1 MDSDW
6 WLKERTFHHS
16 QFSDPGELERL
27 KVEQGLTISLIFPT
41 LNEEKTIGKHIRVLK
56 KALMLRHHL
65 VDEIGI
71 VDSGSVDRTREIAK
85 KRGVQVYLA
94 DECLPELSPQKG
106 KGENLWKSLYLFKG
120 DILVWVDADI
130 RNIHPRFVLGLI
142 GPILFNPE
150 IAYVKAFYRRP
161 LRVGHKMVPGGGRVT
176 ELLVR
181 PFLNLLYPDLAML
194 AQPLSGEYAGRRSV
208 LERLP
213 FFTGYGVEM
222 GLLIDIEQHFG
233 IRCIAQV
240 DMDVRVHRNQGIES
254 LRRMSYV
261 ILSVLMRRSEQLGKI
276 ALLEGVGSQLHFIR
290 REGADYFYDAEEV
303 RGRERPPILSVPAYQ
318 EKYGILPDDAVLV
331 DESPETERLG
341 SCVTHIINQAYMKLD
356 LPSTTREEAVLELLE
371 LLLEKGAVSDTEEL
385 LSGIMQREKRLSTNV
400 GRGLALPHLTTEQ
413 VDEIT
418 IAVGRSK
425 RGIEF
430 SSHLIR
436 RPVHL
441 IFLILSPPEKKDAYL
456 RTLACLARL
465 LRNRKLVQDFMDAS
479 DSAEAVALLKKY
491 EALIRLQRQLKIRS
505 FSG

>member
-1 MDSDW
+1 MDFDW
-6 WLKERTFHHS
+6 WLRERTFHHS
-16 QFSDPGELERL
+16 QFSNPEELEKL

-41 LNEEKTIGKHIRVLK
+41 LNEEKTIARHIRVLK
-56 KALMLRHHL
+56 KALLQRHHL

-85 KRGVQVYLA
+85 KHGIKVFLA
-94 DECLPELSPQKG
+94 DECLPELMPHKG

-130 RNIHPRFVLGLI
+130 RNIHPRFVYGLI

-150 IAYVKAFYRRP
+150 IGYVKAFYRRP
-161 LRVGHKMVPGGGRVT
+161 LRVGHKMVAGGGRVT

-194 AQPLSGEYAGRRSV
+194 AQPLSGEYAGRRSI

-222 GLLIDIEQHFG
+222 GLLIDIEQRFG

-276 ALLEGVGSQLHFIR
+276 ALLEGVGRQLHLIR
-290 REGADYFYDAEEV
+290 REGADYFYDAEEI

-318 EKYGILPDDAVLV
+318 EKYGILAEDAVLV
-331 DESPETERLG
+331 DENPEPERLG
-341 SCVTHIINQAYMKLD
+341 SCVTNIISESFMKLD
-356 LPSTTREEAVLELLE
+356 LLTSSREEAISELLD
-371 LLLEKGAVSDTEEL
+371 LLFEKEAITKPEEL
-385 LSGIMQREKRLSTNV
+385 LKGILQREKRVSTNV
-400 GRGLALPHLTTEQ
+400 GRGVALPHMMTEQ
-413 VDEIT
+413 VDEI
-418 IAVGRSK
+418 IIVVGRSK
-425 RGIEF
+425 EGIDF
-430 SSHLIR
+430 SSHLVR
-436 RPVHL
+436 RPVHV
-441 IFLILSPPEKKDAYL
+441 IFLMLSPPEKREDYL
-456 RTLACLARL
+456 QTLACLARL
-465 LRNRKLVQDFMDAS
+465 LRNRKLVQDFLEVPTP
-479 DSAEAVALLKKY
+479 AEAVALLKKY
-491 EALIRLQRQLKIRS
+491 EALIRLQRQLNLHP